1 MSGDALAE
9 RVVWLVAL
17 WLSLAV
23 HEWAHA
29 WSAWRL
35 GDDTAARLGRMTLD
49 PLAHIDPVGTLLLPL
64 LGVPFGWAKP
74 VPIDPTRFHRGV
86 TLRAGAALTA
96 AAGPAANLAL
106 TLAAVALLAALAA
119 ATPAWAA
126 PGAAPRALLET
137 IALLNFSLAI
147 LNAVPVPPLD
157 GSRVLEA
164 WLPARLEPA
173 WRAFLR
179 GGDWVLAGTLVA
191 IVWLGA
197 PILFWPIDQMRA
209 VLAAIVVE

>member
-1 MSGDALAE
+1 VGEDWLAT
-9 RVVWLVAL
+9 RLLWLVAL

-49 PLAHIDPVGTLLLPL
+49 PLAHVDPVGTLLLPL

-74 VPIDPTRFHRGV
+74 VPVNPARFHRGV
-86 TLRAGAALTA
+86 TLRAGIALTA

-106 TLAAVALLAALAA
+106 TLGAVSLLAAFAVGV
-119 ATPAWAA
+119 PAWTA
-126 PGAAPRALLET
+126 PGAGPRTLLET
-137 IALLNFSLAI
+137 IACLNLSLAI
-147 LNAVPVPPLD
+147 VNALPVPPLD

-179 GGDWVLAGTLVA
+179 GGDWVLAGALVA
-191 IVWLGA
+191 IAWLGA
-197 PILFWPIDQMRA
+197 PILFWPVEEMRGL
-209 VLAAIVVE
+209 LAAIGR